1 VSESSQRTDAPLSRA
16 IALARDAVAEA
27 PAGLLTD
34 FDGTLSTIA
43 PEPSG
48 ARLVDGA
55 AEAVATLARG
65 LAVVAIITGRAP
77 LDARR
82 LVGIPGLLIV
92 GNHGMEWLDA
102 AAGAPE
108 VSPDAA
114 SVPVRLDRVL
124 ARIPDL
130 PGVVPEH
137 KTVSASVHYRGAPDP
152 GAARAA
158 ILEALGDVEAD
169 GLRIGHGRMIV
180 EVRPVGLGDK
190 GSAVHA
196 IVERFGLRGVV
207 VMGDDLTDLDMFRA
221 VDDLRASGGIR
232 GAIVGVGGAD
242 HEVAPEVLAAADV
255 MLADP
260 TDAARFLTELAA
272 SI

>member
-1 VSESSQRTDAPLSRA
+1 MSESSQPTDAPRSRA
-16 IALARDAVAEA
+16 LSLARDALRHP

-43 PEPSG
+43 LEPSD

-55 AEAVATLARG
+55 GDALVSLANR
-65 LAVVAIITGRAP
+65 LTVVAIITGRAS

-82 LVGIPGLLIV
+82 LVGIPGLLIA
-92 GNHGMEWLDA
+92 GNHGMEWLEA
-102 AAGAPE
+102 AAEAPE

-114 SVPVRLDRVL
+114 PVALRLDEVL

-137 KTVSASVHYRGAPDP
+137 KTVSASVHYRNAPDP
-152 GAARAA
+152 EAARAA
-158 ILEALGDVEAD
+158 ILEALGDVEAE

-190 GSAVHA
+190 GSAVRA
-196 IVERFGLRGVV
+196 IVKRFGLRGVV

-221 VDDLRASGGIR
+221 VDDLRSSGALL
-232 GAIVGVGGAD
+232 GAMVGVGGAD

-260 TDAARFLTELAA
+260 TDAARFLTELAG
-272 SI
+272 SV